1 MDGETK
7 AYLDDMKADLK
18 ADLKGEVS
26 TLRADMDRR
35 FDDMDRRFDQ
45 VMDLVQVMA
54 TGTAQRF
61 DSVETRL
68 DAIERRI
75 AGQAAP
81 VR

>member
-18 ADLKGEVS
+18 GEVS
-26 TLRADMDRR
+26 TLRAE
-35 FDDMDRRFDQ
+35 MDRRFDQ
-45 VMDLVQVMA
+45 VMDLVQAMA

>member
-1 MDGETK
+1 
-7 AYLDDMKADLK
+7 
-18 ADLKGEVS
+18 
-26 TLRADMDRR
+26 MDRR

-45 VMDLVQVMA
+45 VMDLVQAMA

-61 DSVETRL
+61 DSVEKRL
-68 DAIERRI
+68 DTIERRI